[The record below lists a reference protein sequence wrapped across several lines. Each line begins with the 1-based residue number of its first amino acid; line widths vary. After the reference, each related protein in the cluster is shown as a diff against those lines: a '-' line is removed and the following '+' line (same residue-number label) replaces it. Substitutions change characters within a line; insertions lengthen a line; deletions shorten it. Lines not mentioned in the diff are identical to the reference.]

1 MQTNLIQKPN
11 LADAATTAIRS
22 LIMEGRLPD
31 GERINE
37 VHLSEQ
43 LGVSRTPLREA
54 LSRLASEG
62 SIEAKPRFGFYV
74 RPLTTEEFTQVYD
87 LRPIFD
93 PAALKLAG
101 LPSDRQIARLDH
113 LNRKLARLVEPDEI
127 IETDDEWHMEL
138 LAHCPN
144 RALVEIIENI
154 IQRTRRYEMALMRET
169 QNVTNASLEHA
180 QIISELRA
188 RNLKGACA
196 VLEQNMRTGKAPILA
211 WLKAREAKMGTR
223 S

>member
-1 MQTNLIQKPN
+1 MQISTLQKPN
-11 LADAATTAIRS
+11 LADSATSAIRS
-22 LIMEGRLPD
+22 LIMDGSLRD

-62 SIEAKPRFGFYV
+62 AIEVKARFGFYV
-74 RPLTTEEFTQVYD
+74 KPLTAEELNQIYD

-101 LPSDRQIARLDH
+101 LPSEKQITRLDQ
-113 LNRKLARLVEPDEI
+113 LNRKLAKLTEPEEI
-127 IETDDEWHMEL
+127 ISTDDEWHLEL

-144 RALVEIIENI
+144 RALVEIIEGCI
-154 IQRTRRYEMALMRET
+154 RRTRRYELALMREER
-169 QNVTNASLEHA
+169 NVANASLEHMEIIA
-180 QIISELRA
+180 QLRA
-188 RNLKGACA
+188 RNLKGACVA
-196 VLEQNMRTGKAPILA
+196 LEQNMRTGKAPILA
-211 WLKAREAKMGTR
+211 WLKSRATRMGT
-223 S
+223 